1 VGQIRL
7 ITCSLDGGE
16 CSISLSG
23 HFTTRYLG
31 GLCVPSA
38 SNEDGRFADV
48 DRSPT
53 YSVSHFYAI
62 VAGIAQ
68 SV

>member
-1 VGQIRL
+1 MGKIRL
-7 ITCSLDGGE
+7 ITRSLDGGE

-31 GLCVPSA
+31 GPCVPST
-38 SNEDGRFADV
+38 STKVGRYADV

-53 YSVSHFYAI
+53 YSLSHFYAV
-62 VAGIAQ
+62 VAGIA
-68 SV
+68 